1 MVAWILAIGLLVAG
15 AVWYFYG
22 GLTSPGVADP
32 GAALTPGW
40 DGVGSRGDGADS
52 GQIFSGGA
60 PPLHSGYTSPR
71 TTGAPP
77 PLPPPTAKVGFVP
90 PSTGPAI
97 QARRGVG
104 AF

>member
-22 GLTSPGVADP
+22 GLSSPGVADP

-40 DGVGSRGDGADS
+40 DGVGIRGNGAES
-52 GQIFSGGA
+52 GALYSGGS

-71 TTGAPP
+71 TAGAA
-77 PLPPPTAKVGFVP
+77 PTVKVGFVA
-90 PSTGPAI
+90 PSTGPASET
-97 QARRGVG
+97 RSGKG
-104 AF
+104 HF